1 MSDLPNDLL
10 MSTLS
15 QGDTTVDISDEIL
28 DTINFAP
35 IVLDGVDEEFTDA
48 VEIELTLTEGTSLRT
63 ETAGSTVLT
72 GESLQGTAE
81 DPASISLV
89 TDGSNEAQ
97 LVAVNT
103 SSIANTVITTAES
116 VDGSSVAA
124 AQVVISSE
132 TVESVSI
139 KTASTEQKSQVRFD
153 QSTDSLSGVRIE
165 MEGAGGNLDIQ
176 SSSVDNLQ
184 VKAAGDQFSE
194 ITFGA
199 EVEEVSNAQI
209 EIGKS
214 GGSLE
219 MEGGTLASST
229 IAIASDR
236 GAVNSVNIT
245 SDVESVTD
253 TTLQLTKGASNI
265 GIASATVKDVSV
277 VANSKEPTSLVV
289 NSADVKGFTLSV
301 GKSEASLDLA
311 SESRIGGTT
320 LASSTK
326 GRFNAIIDA
335 VTKNTAISNSKVGN
349 IVAAFREK
357 AINPSISNEGKGT
370 VEANF
375 ESATKGAELEST
387 RGAIEASFSGK
398 VTDILVDAST
408 SKGDVSLL
416 FNSKVT
422 DANLNFGR
430 GSDEVIFGG
439 SFGGSSS
446 VDLGSDKNPDSVT
459 ISNPRKVNTPL
470 AISSFGKQDT
480 LVLGGQTF
488 TYDQISEFTST
499 NSFPG
504 IFGDNITVELI

>member
-1 MSDLPNDLL
+1 

-28 DTINFAP
+28 DTVETAP
-35 IVLDGVDEEFTDA
+35 IVVEGIDENQTDA
-48 VEIELTLTEGTSLRT
+48 TEIRLTSEEGTSLRT
-63 ETAGSTVLT
+63 ETTGSTVLT
-72 GESLQGTAE
+72 GESLQGTLE
-81 DPASISLV
+81 DPASISLA
-89 TDGSNEAQ
+89 TDGSKEAQ

-132 TVESVSI
+132 TVEAVSI

-153 QSTDSLSGVRIE
+153 QTTETLAGARIE

-176 SSSVDNLQ
+176 SASVDNLQ
-184 VKAAGDQFSE
+184 VKAAGEQFSE
-194 ITFGA
+194 ISFGT
-199 EVEEVSNAQI
+199 EVETVSNAQI
-209 EIGKS
+209 EIGES

-229 IAIASDR
+229 IAIASDA
-236 GAVNSVNIT
+236 GTVNSVTIS

-289 NSADVKGFTLSV
+289 NSEDVKGFTLSV

-311 SESRIGGTT
+311 SESRIGGTA

-326 GRFNAIIDA
+326 GTFNATIDA
-335 VTKNTAISNSKVGN
+335 VTKNTSISNSKGGDVD
-349 IVAAFREK
+349 AAFTEK

-416 FNSKVT
+416 FDSKVT

-480 LVLGGQTF
+480 LILGGQTF

>member
-1 MSDLPNDLL
+1 

-15 QGDTTVDISDEIL
+15 QGDTTVDISDEIEE
-28 DTINFAP
+28 TIDIAP
-35 IVLDGVDEEFTDA
+35 LFIDGIDVVQTDA
-48 VEIELTLTEGTSLRT
+48 VEIRLTSPEGTSLRT
-63 ETAGSTVLT
+63 ETAGSTLLT
-72 GESLQGTAE
+72 GQPLQGTAE
-81 DPASISLV
+81 NPASISLV
-89 TDGSNEAQ
+89 TDGTRAVSEAQ
-97 LVAVNT
+97 VVAINT
-103 SSIANTVITTAES
+103 STVSNTVITTAES
-116 VDGSSVAA
+116 VDGSTVAA
-124 AQVVISSE
+124 AEIVVSSDN
-132 TVESVSI
+132 VEAVSI

-153 QSTDSLSGVRIE
+153 RTTESLAGVRIE

-194 ITFGA
+194 ITFGT
-199 EVEEVSNAQI
+199 EVETVANAQI
-209 EIGKS
+209 EIGQS

-229 IAIASDR
+229 IAIDSDR

-289 NSADVKGFTLSV
+289 NSEDVKGFTLSV

-326 GRFNAIIDA
+326 GTFDATIDA
-335 VTKNTAISNSKVGN
+335 VTKNTSISNSKGGN
-349 IVAAFREK
+349 IDAAFTEK

-416 FNSKVT
+416 FSGKVT

>member
-1 MSDLPNDLL
+1 

-28 DTINFAP
+28 ETINVAP

-48 VEIELTLTEGTSLRT
+48 TEIELTSTDGTALRT
-63 ETAGSTVLT
+63 ETSGSTVLT
-72 GESLQGTAE
+72 GGSLQGTAE
-81 DPASISLV
+81 EPASISLV
-89 TDGSNEAQ
+89 TDGSKEAQ

-103 SSIANTVITTAES
+103 ASIANTVITTAES

-153 QSTDSLSGVRIE
+153 QTTETLAGARIE

-176 SSSVDNLQ
+176 SASVDNLQ
-184 VKAAGDQFSE
+184 VKAAGEQFSE
-194 ITFGA
+194 ITFGT

-209 EIGKS
+209 EIGQS
-214 GGSLE
+214 GGSLD

-289 NSADVKGFTLSV
+289 DSEDVKGFTLSV
-301 GKSEASLDLA
+301 RKTEASLDLA

-326 GRFNAIIDA
+326 ATFDATIDA
-335 VTKNTAISNSKVGN
+335 VTKNTSISNSKGGN
-349 IVAAFREK
+349 IDAAFTEK

-387 RGAIEASFSGK
+387 RGAIEASFSGR

-416 FNSKVT
+416 FDSKVT